1 MIQSDNILPVGRLLK
16 PHGIKGEITLLF
28 DKEGYAD
35 IESPYYILEIDGIF
49 VPFFVEEMRYAS
61 DVSAKVKFE
70 DLNDEIS
77 VARYSNSTVFLPK
90 EMMSED
96 LYAESEWDYFL
107 DFSVTD
113 KTLGEL
119 GKIVEIDTST
129 LNVLFVVSNNDAE
142 YLIPATE
149 DFIEEIDET
158 NRIIRM
164 DLPEGLINEE
174 HALTED

>member
-1 MIQSDNILPVGRLLK
+1 MILSENILPIGRLLK

-28 DKEGYAD
+28 DKEAYAD
-35 IESPYYILEIDGIF
+35 VESPYYIIEVEGIF
-49 VPFFVEEMRYAS
+49 VPFFVETLRYVS

-70 DLNDEIS
+70 DLDDEVS

-90 EMMSED
+90 ESMSEEMH
-96 LYAESEWDYFL
+96 AESEWDYFL
-107 DFSVTD
+107 GFSVAD
-113 KTLGEL
+113 KTLGDI
-119 GKIVEIDTST
+119 GKIEEIDTST
-129 LNVLFVVSNNDAE
+129 LNVLFVVRNNEAE

-149 DFIEEIDET
+149 DFILEIDE
-158 NRIIRM
+158 NRRVIRM